1 MIREFELLDE
11 DFFGNQLIKLTSK
24 EYSGIIYTYGQVR
37 LVEEDD
43 GLRVQFNYDIHEN
56 PIGVLDENFKNHIGQ
71 ILIDILDE
79 QLNKNQVVYTG
90 GIDENRTTDSEQS
103 DS

>member
-11 DFFGNQLIKLTSK
+11 DFYGNQLIKLTSV
-24 EYSGIIYTYGQVR
+24 EYQGIVYSYSKVKLIE
-37 LVEEDD
+37 EEDQ
-43 GLRVQFNYDIHEN
+43 LRVQFNYALHECDQE
-56 PIGVLDENFKNHIGQ
+56 LDRDKFKDHIGG

-79 QLNKNQVVYTG
+79 QLNANQVVYTG

>member
-1 MIREFELLDE
+1 MIKEYELLDE

-24 EYSGIIYTYGQVR
+24 KYSGIIYTYGQVR
-37 LVEEDD
+37 LIEEDD

-56 PIGVLDENFKNHIGQ
+56 PIGELDSDFKDHIGS
-71 ILIDILDE
+71 ILIDVLDE
-79 QLNKNQVVYTG
+79 QLNKHQVVFTG
-90 GIDENRTTDSEQS
+90 GVDENRTTDSEQS